1 MDVATLI
8 LLGATGGVL
17 RGLLD
22 AYARFLDW
30 QTDRRTHRQTGRE
43 GEPPRFTEYFDVG
56 VEPFAAVLHSA
67 MGAGAAVLF
76 GTTGQISGAYAAI
89 VVGISA
95 PGLLTQLSRI
105 QSVHDALT
113 AGQTAA
119 SDAFEPAVQPTTPQT
134 LPPPASALNAGGTH
148 VEPAAR
154 RELNGHPVT
163 AADNSASAAS
173 SSTAG
178 RPEGDVQALRQG
190 RLAREGEST

>member
-1 MDVATLI
+1 MATLI

-56 VEPFAAVLHSA
+56 VEPLAAVLHSA

-89 VVGISA
+89 VVGMSA

-119 SDAFEPAVQPTTPQT
+119 SGPAEPTAQPASLPQT
-134 LPPPASALNAGGTH
+134 LTLPQRAHSGGGTH

-154 RELNGHPVT
+154 QGINGRPVT
-163 AADNSASAAS
+163 AADNSTATASR
-173 SSTAG
+173 STTR

-190 RLAREGEST
+190 RLASEGEST